1 MPGLQERRSII
12 GRGFESSRR
21 ISGQERGGGIRVGE
35 ATNRAQIR
43 QKLVKSMLDFP
54 ITTDARLTVI
64 PMFAIL
70 NKRHTL
76 STYVIGRRRKK
87 RFVSIRIGTP
97 VRQGRTE

>member
-1 MPGLQERRSII
+1 MSVKPLIAPKFDRSW
-12 GRGFESSRR
+12 
-21 ISGQERGGGIRVGE
+21 
-35 ATNRAQIR
+35 
-43 QKLVKSMLDFP
+43 VK
-54 ITTDARLTVI
+54 IYARLSYYNRCSSNRDSGVRT
-64 PMFAIL
+64 MFAIL